1 MDNGGEDMLNDDK
14 FALTLLVQN
23 SNTIFC
29 YFNISPVIM
38 KFFQDRYGED
48 FWKNSKP
55 IIKVY
60 DTTNGDSREI
70 KSISIDPLA
79 DNWFINLD
87 RSGIDV
93 FVKLGRVL
101 PNNEF
106 VPIFISNT
114 VTTPRNDQSNNS
126 NVYYIDVSKNFEK
139 EKDNLPLNKKI
150 DDSHIDKGEKPY
162 SFMNEK
168 KN

>member
-1 MDNGGEDMLNDDK
+1 MDNRGEDMLNDDK

-29 YFNISPVIM
+29 YFNISPVII
-38 KFFQDRYGED
+38 KIFQDRYGED

-55 IIKVY
+55 ILKVY

-70 KSISIDPLA
+70 KSIYLDALA
-79 DNWFINLD
+79 NNWFVKLD
-87 RSGIDV
+87 KSGIDV
-93 FVKLGRVL
+93 FVKLGRIL

-114 VTTPRNDQSNNS
+114 VTTPRNDQSYNS
-126 NVYYIDVSKNFEK
+126 GVYYIDVSKNFKE
-139 EKDNLPLNKKI
+139 EKDDMHSNKETGNL
-150 DDSHIDKGEKPY
+150 HTDKGEQPY

>member
-1 MDNGGEDMLNDDK
+1 MLNDDK

-29 YFNISPVIM
+29 YFNISPVII
-38 KFFQDRYGED
+38 KIFQDRYGED

-55 IIKVY
+55 VLKVY
-60 DTTNGDSREI
+60 NTTSSDLREI
-70 KSISIDPLA
+70 KTVYLDALA
-79 DNWFINLD
+79 DNWFITLD
-87 RSGIDV
+87 ESGIDV
-93 FVKLGRVL
+93 FVKLGRIL

-114 VTTPRNDQSNNS
+114 ITTPRNNQSNNS
-126 NVYYIDVSKNFEK
+126 NTYYIDISENFKTK
-139 EKDNLPLNKKI
+139 EENKKLSNREI
-150 DDSHIDKGEKPY
+150 TNTNDSKEQKPY
-162 SFMNEK
+162 PFMDEK